1 MYKFLLVAAF
11 LFMLHACR
19 DKDDVLIETGVV
31 GQVQYGEG
39 DCMPVIDYSRR
50 NYANYNGEIYF
61 IVKSDLD
68 NLGNGDFNQL
78 KNKSLHVTVKN
89 GGLSAEVPAGTY
101 VVMPED
107 IYVYGLENTI
117 IIKMGTALTQ
127 DFKFFKC
134 TSY

>member
-11 LFMLHACR
+11 LFMLQACR
-19 DKDDVLIETGVV
+19 DKDDVLIVTGVV
-31 GQVQYGEG
+31 GQVLYGEG
-39 DCMPVIDYSRR
+39 DCMPVIGYSRR

-61 IVKSDLD
+61 IVKTDLD
-68 NLGNGDFNQL
+68 NLGNGDFSQL

-89 GGLSAEVPAGTY
+89 GSLSAEIPAGIY

-107 IYVYGLENTI
+107 IYEYGQENTI
-117 IIKMGTALTQ
+117 TINTGTALPQ